1 MACKSFRSLEPF
13 KTFQSCTKL
22 FFFYIAQALQWM
34 QKKRSLRSNSFFEEF
49 PRVPFGKLQ
58 LTIYIF
64 FPPRTLSDKCLGTSG
79 KIRTKWAGFW
89 GGYRMPALEIS
100 RRRPIT
106 PFGGPGT
113 VWRLDS
119 IRARLQWLWLE
130 FESLISSCPGTNID
144 LSRFIISGRLSSS
157 SHLYRARFPG
167 NKYWSVISKAFL
179 NETNEDG

>member
-34 QKKRSLRSNSFFEEF
+34 QKKRSLRSNSFFEVF

-113 VWRLDS
+113 MWRFDS
-119 IRARLQWLWLE
+119 IRARLQGLWLK
-130 FESLISSCPGTNID
+130 FESLISSSVTQEQILIFRD
-144 LSRFIISGRLSSS
+144 L
-157 SHLYRARFPG
+157 
-167 NKYWSVISKAFL
+167 
-179 NETNEDG
+179 

>member
-1 MACKSFRSLEPF
+1 MQVIPIIRAIYNFS
-13 KTFQSCTKL
+13 KL
-22 FFFYIAQALQWM
+22 YETLFFYIAQALQWM

-79 KIRTKWAGFW
+79 KIRTKWSGFW
-89 GGYRMPALEIS
+89 GSYRMPALGIS

-157 SHLYRARFPG
+157 SHLYWARFPG

-179 NETNEDG
+179 NETNENG